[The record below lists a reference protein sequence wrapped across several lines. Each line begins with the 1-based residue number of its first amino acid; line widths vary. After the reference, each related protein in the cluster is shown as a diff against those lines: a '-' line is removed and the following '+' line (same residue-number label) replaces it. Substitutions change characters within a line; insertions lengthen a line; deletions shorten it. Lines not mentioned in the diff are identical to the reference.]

1 MAAIVATLTF
11 APLAAALAAL
21 SFVTPDV
28 TLRDMLTF
36 GGALNT
42 LLGPLA
48 WWSILFVAAL
58 AGPEARWRP
67 YSGAHT
73 QTCLR
78 RPWFQLS
85 AITPATCL
93 PFPTPVESPM
103 K

>member
-1 MAAIVATLTF
+1 MRLQQTAVMAAIVATLTF

-58 AGPEARWRP
+58 AYAVF
-67 YSGAHT
+67 A
-73 QTCLR
+73 L
-78 RPWFQLS
+78 
-85 AITPATCL
+85 PAT
-93 PFPTPVESPM
+93 E
-103 K
+103 